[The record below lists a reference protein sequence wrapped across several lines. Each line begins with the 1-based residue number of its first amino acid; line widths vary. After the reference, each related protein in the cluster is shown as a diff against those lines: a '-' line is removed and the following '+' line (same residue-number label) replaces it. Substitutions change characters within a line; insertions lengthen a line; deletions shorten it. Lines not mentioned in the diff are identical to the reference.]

1 MNYIK
6 HQTALFER
14 FADDTRIT
22 PFHISLYF
30 ALFQLWN
37 RNRFRNP
44 FPILREEVMHLA
56 HIGSTNTYAKCIKQ
70 LRLWGYIDYTSSGNV
85 YTGWKVSCITFDTG
99 TATRTATRT
108 DPGTDT
114 GTATGTATG
123 SDTTSATGTATVY
136 KEINNTNRT
145 NSTKQDHHKIV
156 KNGKQKKSTG
166 RFHINNDKDYSEP
179 L

>member
-44 FPILREEVMHLA
+44 FPILREEVMLLA

-70 LRLWGYIDYTSSGNV
+70 LRDWGYIDYTSSGNL

-99 TATRTATRT
+99 TATRT
-108 DPGTDT
+108 DT
-114 GTATGTATG
+114 GSATG
-123 SDTTSATGTATVY
+123 SDTRNATVY
-136 KEINNTNRT
+136 KELNNTNR
-145 NSTKQDHHKIV
+145 TKQDHHKIV

>member
-14 FADDTRIT
+14 FADDARIT

-44 FPILREEVMHLA
+44 FPILREEVMLLA

-70 LRLWGYIDYTSSGNV
+70 LLDWGYIDYTSSGNL

-99 TATRTATRT
+99 TATRT
-108 DPGTDT
+108 DT
-114 GTATGTATG
+114 GSATG
-123 SDTTSATGTATVY
+123 SDTRNATVY
-136 KEINNTNRT
+136 KEVNNTNR
-145 NSTKQDHHKIV
+145 TKQDHHKIV

>member
-44 FPILREEVMHLA
+44 FPILREEVMLLA

-70 LRLWGYIDYTSSGNV
+70 LRDWSYIDYSSSGNL

-99 TATRTATRT
+99 TATRT
-108 DPGTDT
+108 DT
-114 GTATGTATG
+114 GSATG
-123 SDTTSATGTATVY
+123 SDTRNATVY
-136 KEINNTNRT
+136 KEVNNTNR
-145 NSTKQDHHKIV
+145 TKQDHHKIV
-156 KNGKQKKSTG
+156 KNGEQKKSTG

>member
-70 LRLWGYIDYTSSGNV
+70 LRDWGYIDYTSSGNL
-85 YTGWKVSCITFDTG
+85 YTGRKVSCITFDTG
-99 TATRTATRT
+99 TATRIATRT
-108 DPGTDT
+108 DIGIATRSN
-114 GTATGTATG
+114 TGTATG
-123 SDTTSATGTATVY
+123 SATVY
-136 KEINNTNRT
+136 KEVNNTNRT
-145 NSTKQDHHKIV
+145 NSIKQDHHKIV

>member
-22 PFHISLYF
+22 PYHISLYF

-37 RNRFRNP
+37 KNRFRNP
-44 FPILREEVMHLA
+44 FSIYREEVMYLA
-56 HIGSTNTYAKCIKQ
+56 HIGSTNTYAKSMRE
-70 LRLWGYIDYTSSGNV
+70 LRDWHYIDYIASGNRH
-85 YTGWKVSCITFDTG
+85 TGWKVSCIRFDTG
-99 TATRTATRT
+99 TATRT
-108 DPGTDT
+108 DT
-114 GTATGTATG
+114 GSTTGAATG
-123 SDTTSATGTATVY
+123 SATVY
-136 KEINNTNRT
+136 KEVNNTNKT
-145 NSTKQDHHKIV
+145 NRIKQDHQKNL
-156 KNGKQKKSTG
+156 KNGKEKISGG

>member
-44 FPILREEVMHLA
+44 FPILREEVMLLA

-70 LRLWGYIDYTSSGNV
+70 LRDWGYIDYTSSGNL
-85 YTGWKVSCITFDTG
+85 YTGWKVSCFTFDTG

-108 DPGTDT
+108 DT
-114 GTATGTATG
+114 GSATRSNTGTATG
-123 SDTTSATGTATVY
+123 SDTRSATGSATVY
-136 KEINNTNRT
+136 KEENNTNRT
-145 NSTKQDHHKIV
+145 NSTKQDHHKNV

>member
-44 FPILREEVMHLA
+44 FPILREEVMLLA

-70 LRLWGYIDYTSSGNV
+70 LRDWGYIDYTSSGNL

-99 TATRTATRT
+99 TATRT
-108 DPGTDT
+108 DT
-114 GTATGTATG
+114 GSATG
-123 SDTTSATGTATVY
+123 SDTRNATVY
-136 KEINNTNRT
+136 KEVNNTNR
-145 NSTKQDHHKIV
+145 TKQDHHKIV

>member
-44 FPILREEVMHLA
+44 FPILREEVMLLA

-70 LRLWGYIDYTSSGNV
+70 LRDWGYIDYTSSGNL

-99 TATRTATRT
+99 TATRTDTGSATRSN
-108 DPGTDT
+108 
-114 GTATGTATG
+114 TGTATG
-123 SDTTSATGTATVY
+123 SDTRSATGTATVY
-136 KEINNTNRT
+136 KEENNTNRT
-145 NSTKQDHHKIV
+145 NSTKQDHHKNV